1 MNIVRLRII
10 IALIV
15 GLLVTGP
22 AIAQVPTSFHAD
34 QVGPPGE
41 VPDAVAAVLLDQP
54 ISTVNQNAYADQDFE
69 ATYDQYDIFIAD
81 DFTVPAS
88 GWTITTLYFDNNTW
102 NSGCDLTCAT
112 VLHVQVYAD
121 AGGVPDGDPS
131 GGGNPPLWSLAVAPT
146 DAQVTLTTGTGG
158 YQTNVLFD
166 LTTPFFLPAGTYWI
180 TYYPEM
186 PLAGCCQHGRQPSDT
201 TNGADAVVINP
212 GGAFGFPPTW
222 TPVTSDATW
231 SLAQQDFAMRIEGI
245 AGGLEADLSLTKTAA
260 PATVYPGEQVVYS
273 LDAANAGPVDATN
286 VTVADTLPAGVAYVS
301 DTCGGVW
308 DGGTGVWTWTIGNL
322 ATGGSTTC
330 DLTVSVTTAAP
341 GTISNTAAIA
351 GTEADPDPSNNTA
364 TADFAVLALADVSIV
379 KTSGAV
385 GPVNPG
391 DQVVFTL
398 AVDNAGPSSA
408 TGVVVTDAIPTDL
421 AYVADTC
428 GGSYDA
434 GTGVWTWS
442 IGTLASGAN
451 TTCDLTV
458 QVAPAPTGTL
468 TNVASVGASTDDPD
482 TGNNT
487 SSADVTV
494 EAVADL
500 AITKASGAV
509 GPVDPGSHVVY
520 TLGVTNAGPS
530 DATGVTVTDTIPAD
544 LAYVSDT
551 CGGSYDAG
559 SGTWTWTIGSLI
571 AGDSVTCDL
580 TLQVDPEI
588 SEGTVVNTASVAGNE
603 TDPDGANSTASA
615 SIEVAAA
622 LPIPVLSRSGG
633 ALMLL
638 LLSGAALILLR
649 RRA

>member
-10 IALIV
+10 IALTV

-54 ISTVNQNAYADQDFE
+54 ISTENQSAYADQDFE

-102 NSGCDLTCAT
+102 NSGCDVTCAT

-166 LTTPFFLPAGTYWI
+166 LTTSFFLPAGTYWI

-186 PLAGCCQHGRQPSDT
+186 PLADCCQHGRQPSDT

-212 GGAFGFPPTW
+212 GGGFGFPTTW
-222 TPVTSDATW
+222 TPITADTTW
-231 SLAQQDFAMRIEGI
+231 GLSQQDVAMRIEGVV
-245 AGGLEADLSLTKTAA
+245 GGQEADLSLTKTAV

-273 LDAANAGPVDATN
+273 LGAANAGPEDATN

-308 DGGTGVWTWTIGNL
+308 DGTTGVWTWSIGTLTNG
-322 ATGGSTTC
+322 ANATC
-330 DLTVSVTTAAP
+330 DLTVSVATTAP
-341 GTISNTAAIA
+341 GTITNSATVA
-351 GTEADPDPSNNTA
+351 GAETDPDTGNNTA
-364 TADFAVLALADVSIV
+364 TADFAVAALADVSIV
-379 KTSGAV
+379 KTSGAS

-391 DQVVFTL
+391 S
-398 AVDNAGPSSA
+398 N
-408 TGVVVTDAIPTDL
+408 
-421 AYVADTC
+421 
-428 GGSYDA
+428 
-434 GTGVWTWS
+434 
-442 IGTLASGAN
+442 
-451 TTCDLTV
+451 
-458 QVAPAPTGTL
+458 
-468 TNVASVGASTDDPD
+468 
-482 TGNNT
+482 
-487 SSADVTV
+487 
-494 EAVADL
+494 
-500 AITKASGAV
+500 
-509 GPVDPGSHVVY
+509 VVY
-520 TLGVTNAGPS
+520 TLGVSNAGPS
-530 DATGVTVTDTIPAD
+530 DATGVTVTDVIPAG

-559 SGTWTWTIGSLI
+559 SGTWMWSIGSL
-571 AGDSVTCDL
+571 ATGDSVTCDL

-588 SEGTVVNTASVAGNE
+588 GDGTVVNTASVTGNE

-622 LPIPVLSRSGG
+622 LPIPLLSRTGG

-638 LLSGAALILLR
+638 LLGTAALILLR
-649 RRA
+649 RAT